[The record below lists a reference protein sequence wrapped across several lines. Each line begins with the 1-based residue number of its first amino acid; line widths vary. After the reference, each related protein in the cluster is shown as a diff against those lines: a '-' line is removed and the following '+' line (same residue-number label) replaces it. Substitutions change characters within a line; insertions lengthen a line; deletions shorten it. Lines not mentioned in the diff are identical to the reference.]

1 MYTLALYKYERT
13 YVVHVQYYIIHITFS
28 VCVLIHVVKGVYMY
42 TVYFN
47 VYWKILDRALYTLC
61 VTPARHDECVI
72 VQYHKPIDCLT
83 TA

>member
-1 MYTLALYKYERT
+1 MKEHMLYSTVLYNT
-13 YVVHVQYYIIHITFS
+13 YHIQC
-28 VCVLIHVVKGVYMY
+28 VCLVHVVKGVYMY
-42 TVYFN
+42 TVYLN
-47 VYWKILDRALYTLC
+47 VNRKILDRALYTLC